1 LSEVVVVGYGTQ
13 RKASVIGAIST
24 IKPEVLQ
31 SNQTR
36 SITNSLAGQV
46 AGVIAV
52 QRSGEPGYDNSD
64 FWIRGMNS
72 FGANTTPLV
81 LIDGIER
88 SLDNISPEEIES
100 FSILK
105 DATATAVYGVRGAN
119 GVILVQTKR
128 GKQGKPR
135 FTVKADYGLSQ
146 PTTLPEFVGSAKYM
160 ETINIANAYSGLSP
174 LFSEERIHRTRIGY
188 DPDLYADVDW
198 MDAVTTPFSGNGRLS
213 MDVKSKRCPGN
224 HSAGV

>member
-1 LSEVVVVGYGTQ
+1 
-13 RKASVIGAIST
+13 
-24 IKPEVLQ
+24 
-31 SNQTR
+31 
-36 SITNSLAGQV
+36 
-46 AGVIAV
+46 
-52 QRSGEPGYDNSD
+52 
-64 FWIRGMNS
+64 MNS

-81 LIDGIER
+81 LVDGIER

-146 PTTLPEFVGSAKYM
+146 PTKLPEFVGSAKYM

-213 MDVKSKRCPGN
+213 MDVNGGTERLRYSLVAAYFNETGMIAVDDRQNYDSRLGLQKHNLRSN
-224 HSAGV
+224 VDLDLT